1 MRVAYRVRVEG
12 TGLLAGVASPKQAV
26 IPDETFFIR
35 GQPAFFLGEGGQ
47 ATVFVRRGA
56 GEAVPGQAAAQAPQC
71 GQAER
76 DPAGTGQGAFVTIDP
91 INTYEPYRGW
101 IRSPWSPM
109 RPSPEREAAR
119 TSGMGELSIKGSKTK
134 AG

>member
-56 GEAVPGQAAAQAPQC
+56 GEAVPGT
-71 GQAER
+71 GR
-76 DPAGTGQGAFVTIDP
+76 RAGTAMRAGGEGSRRDGPGRVCDDRPDKHVRTIP
-91 INTYEPYRGW
+91 G
-101 IRSPWSPM
+101 
-109 RPSPEREAAR
+109 
-119 TSGMGELSIKGSKTK
+119 LSLIHI
-134 AG
+134 